1 LTAEYGVRGRP
12 LEDVLIHS
20 PNTFTDG
27 TCIDMGIHVL
37 EKRKW
42 MMDLRK
48 TVSLVAVRFELKLVV

>member
-1 LTAEYGVRGRP
+1 VRGRP